1 MGQVKLYAVRM
12 ERYPDCIR
20 PDQGQVAFDP
30 LRIELDLRQMKRD
43 VLQVAFGE
51 EQIEPVFPCLVF
63 SRSALFA
70 HPVYMEC
77 RESVVAAPHCHFV
90 CNRK

>member
-1 MGQVKLYAVRM
+1 MKLYAVQM
-12 ERYPDCIR
+12 GRYPDYIR
-20 PDQGQVAFDP
+20 PDQGQVAFDL
-30 LRIELDLRQMKRD
+30 LRIELDLWQMKRD

-77 RESVVAAPHCHFV
+77 RESRFAAPRCLFV